1 MKEYKYIIIGT
12 NEELNAIEHAI
23 NTYLMRDYSAMP
35 KRLKS
40 GTDSITFSVSL
51 SLVWLESFETILTRA
66 LRKGLKGTKTM
77 YSNNWLVD
85 II

>member
-1 MKEYKYIIIGT
+1 MKEYKFIAIGT
-12 NEELNAIEHAI
+12 TEELNTIEKAI
-23 NTYLMRDYSAMP
+23 NNYLARNYNATP

-40 GTDSITFSVSL
+40 GTDSIIFSVSL
-51 SLVWLESFETILTRA
+51 ALMWAESFDSILSRA

-77 YSNNWLVD
+77 YSNNWIVD

>member
-1 MKEYKYIIIGT
+1 MKEYKYTIIGT
-12 NEELNAIEHAI
+12 NEEINTIEHAI
-23 NTYLMRDYSAMP
+23 NSFLIRDYNATP

-40 GTDSITFSVSL
+40 GTDTITFSVSL
-51 SLVWLESFETILTRA
+51 SLMWADSFESILSRA

-77 YSNNWLVD
+77 YSNNWIVD